1 MASYPLHSYLCAQY
15 YRKWSDIAS
24 QPPPFTLVEL
34 ATPLVKFNSG
44 SAPECVHQS
53 RSCSIISI
61 PSACMHMYMHVHKY
75 SHIQLQ
81 CSRGSYVTVLNFI
94 WLLIGDDHYHTPS
107 SVAWILAES
116 TRAKK
121 CCITYHNPH
130 SACVTVRGFYYSVDV
145 MRMRV
150 PHRK

>member
-1 MASYPLHSYLCAQY
+1 MSYLCAQY

-24 QPPPFTLVEL
+24 QSPPFTLVEL

-61 PSACMHMYMHVHKY
+61 PSACMHMYMHVHNY

-107 SVAWILAES
+107 SVAWILAE
-116 TRAKK
+116 R
-121 CCITYHNPH
+121 
-130 SACVTVRGFYYSVDV
+130 VRGPKSAVSHTTIHTVHVLLHTSPSNHYMQARNS
-145 MRMRV
+145 
-150 PHRK
+150 